1 MTPVFWSIAGAMAL
15 VALALVLRPLVRGGA
30 SRDARL
36 DTLERARREGIL
48 TDAEAA
54 AKREALG
61 VQSAPSPPV
70 PKPLVAVLVL
80 ALLAGSVGLYR
91 LVGEPRA
98 LVPGGLATS
107 ATTAPPMEQAIPALV
122 ARLER
127 EPGDLEGWLLLG
139 RAYKQTQ
146 RFAEAR
152 DALANAIRIAPE
164 SPDAMVEY
172 AESLALAA
180 PDRRVGDESRALL
193 ARALAREP
201 EHQRGLW
208 LSGIASLQDERY
220 ADAVAAWDRL
230 LAQLPPDSDVAES
243 VREQIAQARAR
254 GGMPALA
261 ERTTPALPGRTD
273 PPSTSS
279 APMPPIA
286 AANAATQAAAAN
298 DATADATGP
307 RLVVEIA
314 LAPALAARIEPGD
327 TLFVFARAPQ
337 GPKMPLAI
345 QRIPV
350 PSFPTTIVLDDS
362 MGMMPALKL
371 SQAGQVVV
379 GARISKSGNAAAQ
392 SGDLEV
398 FSEPLTV
405 ATQRGPVKLVI
416 DRVVP

>member
-1 MTPVFWSIAGAMAL
+1 MFWSIACVMAL

-36 DTLERARREGIL
+36 DALERARRDGVL
-48 TDAEAA
+48 SDAEFA
-54 AKREALG
+54 AKRDALG
-61 VQSAPSPPV
+61 AEFPPPPPV
-70 PKPLVAVLVL
+70 PKPLVAALAL
-80 ALLAGSVGLYR
+80 ALLAGSVGLYQF
-91 LVGEPRA
+91 VGEPRA
-98 LVPGGLATS
+98 IGPGLATS
-107 ATTAPPMEQAIPALV
+107 TTAPPMEEAIPALV

-127 EPGDLEGWLLLG
+127 EPEDLEGWLLLG

-152 DALANAIRIAPE
+152 DALANAIRI
-164 SPDAMVEY
+164 SPDSTDAMVEY

-180 PDRRVGDESRALL
+180 PDRRLGDESRALL
-193 ARALAREP
+193 GKALALEP

-220 ADAVAAWDRL
+220 EDAVAVWDRL

-261 ERTTPALPGRTD
+261 ERVAS
-273 PPSTSS
+273 PPENAETS
-279 APMPPIA
+279 APTPIA
-286 AANAATQAAAAN
+286 GAEAPIDAAP
-298 DATADATGP
+298 ADAGP
-307 RLVVEIA
+307 RLVIEIA

-371 SQAGQVVV
+371 SQAAEVVV
-379 GARISKSGNAAAQ
+379 GARISKSGTAAAQ
-392 SGDLEV
+392 RGDLEV
-398 FSEPLTV
+398 ISAPLTV
-405 ATQRGPVKLVI
+405 ATQRAPVKLVI